1 MPGLRVFFAS
11 DIHGSDVCFRKFV
24 GAAGFYKANVIIMGG
39 DITGKAILP
48 IIEGTDGKYHARL
61 HGKESTVPHR
71 ELENLMEKTRD
82 TGYYPYLT
90 TQQDWTNLL
99 ENTREMDE
107 LFERLVTETLRRWI
121 DYAETKLANK
131 PVSAYVSPGNDD
143 SYAIDNVLNS
153 SQIIVNPNERILR
166 ISDQVEMLSLG
177 YSNVTPWRC
186 PRDIPDEEIGEKI
199 DKLFAEADPKKRL
212 IFTIH
217 VPPYGSG
224 IDEAPELDEEMRP
237 KMGPGGQIRT
247 APVGSLSTRKAIE
260 KYEPLLGLHGH
271 VHEAKGFTRIGRTV
285 CFNPGS
291 EYQEGVLRGVLVQ
304 LSEQKVRDFVFT
316 SG

>member
-1 MPGLRVFFAS
+1 MPGFRLFFAS
-11 DIHGSDVCFRKFV
+11 DIHGSDVCFKKFV
-24 GAAGFYKANVIIMGG
+24 GAADFYKANIIIMGG
-39 DITGKAILP
+39 DITGKAIVP
-48 IIEGTDGKYHARL
+48 IIQGTDCEYHARL
-61 HGKESTVPHR
+61 HGEESTVSHG
-71 ELENLMEKTRD
+71 ELGGLMEKIRCA
-82 TGYYPYLT
+82 GYYPYLT
-90 TQQDWTNLL
+90 TRQEWTRLL
-99 ENTREMDE
+99 ENTQEMDR
-107 LFERLVTETLRRWI
+107 LFERLVVESLRRWV

-131 PVSAYVSPGNDD
+131 AVKAYVSPGNDD
-143 SYAIDNVLNS
+143 TYAIDNVLNS
-153 SQIIVNPNERILR
+153 SRVIINPNERILG
-166 ISDQVEMLSLG
+166 ISDQVEMLTLG

-186 PRDIPDEEIGEKI
+186 PRDIPDEEIGKKI
-199 DKLFAEADPKKRL
+199 DALFAEADPKKRL

-247 APVGSLSTRKAIE
+247 VPVGSLSTRNAIE

-271 VHEAKGFTRIGRTV
+271 VHEGKGFTRIGQTV

-304 LSEQKVRDFVFT
+304 VSGQKVRDFVFT